1 MTASGSGLMGG
12 ELGTM
17 ARGRTETPVPAL
29 MGHPSVLN
37 HYLYNDDTT
46 IREVYYES

>member
-1 MTASGSGLMGG
+1 
-12 ELGTM
+12 
-17 ARGRTETPVPAL
+17 